1 MMEKASSK
9 ILKTK
14 LTLKILNGRSEIKGL
29 AFSQVI
35 WDLRVFFGPLSPIKW
50 AGMRHELPRAF
61 GDKCIMLLEGVMLT
75 TGSIFPLI
83 ICNLM

>member
-1 MMEKASSK
+1 MGFE
-9 ILKTK
+9 
-14 LTLKILNGRSEIKGL
+14 G
-29 AFSQVI
+29 
-35 WDLRVFFGPLSPIKW
+35 FFGPLSPIKW

-75 TGSIFPLI
+75 IGSIFPLI